1 MLNFTKW
8 HFLTNS
14 KGTYFSLSIC
24 HVVTELDDLL
34 IKAYEE
40 WDFHQF
46 NNTLLKGADPNIRID
61 GVPLVFLLIQ
71 EGHFEQ
77 LDALLSF
84 DVSLSVRHNSLT
96 VLHELMLCRIF
107 DIDTLFESIL
117 EKGKLFMYFIS
128 HLWVTLTVC
137 ERWYNTKFA

>member
-1 MLNFTKW
+1 M
-8 HFLTNS
+8 
-14 KGTYFSLSIC
+14 
-24 HVVTELDDLL
+24 VTELDDLL

-117 EKGKLFMYFIS
+117 EKGGLFMHFIS
-128 HLWVTLTVC
+128 HLCDIDRMWALIQH
-137 ERWYNTKFA
+137 